1 MIAYMIH
8 RGGQANMVSWFSWF
22 EVSAIFC
29 TELEEEIIFV
39 KGNELLPPTGLKRF
53 PPVSVCP
60 HLMMHFSCTFS
71 SLYLQI
77 RLYDTAIRLGQLQ
90 KRHEVPVD
98 PEEYA
103 RDNLKFGLVEV
114 VYEWAKVH
122 TRILIGLFSKTS
134 VKF

>member
-1 MIAYMIH
+1 ML
-8 RGGQANMVSWFSWF
+8 GWANTVSRFSCF
-22 EVSAIFC
+22 ELSAIFC
-29 TELEEEIIFV
+29 TELEEEIRFV
-39 KGNELLPPTGLKRF
+39 KGNELLPLTVLNRF

-122 TRILIGLFSKTS
+122 TRILIGIFSKMS